1 MNFLL
6 SGIALLALLS
16 SFATAADTNPESA
29 ISTVLL
35 LAEKSWDGA
44 TYTAYPSGQPEMTL
58 LKIKIPPHTTLPW
71 HTHPMPNVAYVVSGT
86 LEVENADGS
95 QHRTISA
102 GEVLPEMV
110 NGVHR
115 GKTGDAAAEL
125 LVFYAG
131 ADGQST
137 AIPAAAPV
145 PEPAP

>member
-1 MNFLL
+1 
-6 SGIALLALLS
+6 
-16 SFATAADTNPESA
+16 
-29 ISTVLL
+29 
-35 LAEKSWDGA
+35 
-44 TYTAYPSGQPEMTL
+44 MTL

-71 HTHPMPNVAYVVSGT
+71 HTHPMPNVAYVVSGS

-125 LVFYAG
+125 LLFYAG